1 MNFKERLDAII
12 NDEDYDLY
20 ELIENNDDFLD
31 YILEEAKKLIEKPII
46 RCRVVFDD
54 AEVNGFIKLS
64 EINKFYKN
72 DGDFVLATRV
82 GNNVT
87 FRDVTQMEIFS
98 YDIKTRA
105 AIDVAKEA
113 MDKLMDKD
121 EASFGFQLKD
131 VINLFRT
138 VKDLKL
144 DDNITEVYIE
154 LG

>member
-12 NDEDYDLY
+12 KDEDYDLY
-20 ELIENNDDFLD
+20 ELIEDNDDFLD
-31 YILEEAKKLIEKPII
+31 YILEEANKLIERPII
-46 RCRVVFDD
+46 RCRVIFDD
-54 AEVNGFIKLS
+54 TEVNGFIKLK
-64 EINKFYKN
+64 EINEFYDN
-72 DGDFVLATRV
+72 DGDFVLATKV

-105 AIDVAKEA
+105 AIDVAMEA
-113 MDKLMDKD
+113 MDKLMEKD
-121 EASFGFQLKD
+121 EINFGFQLGD
-131 VINLFRT
+131 IINLFRG

-144 DDNITEVYIE
+144 DDNITEVYVE